1 MRKLPCVLLADDDSI
16 TNYLNQRL
24 LTRLAVADELLVA
37 LNGEQALAIL
47 GQYFVQHPAGGPVLV
62 LLDVK
67 MPVMGGL
74 KFLEALERLPQARSV
89 ITVILTTSLHPQD
102 TAELRQHRIAGFLS
116 KPLTP
121 EKIQDLLA
129 THFPQ

>member
-1 MRKLPCVLLADDDSI
+1 MPKLPCVLLADDDSI

-24 LTRLAVADELLVA
+24 LTRLGVAGELSVA
-37 LNGEQALAIL
+37 LNGEQALAML
-47 GQYFVQHPAGGPVLV
+47 RDYFGRHPTGGPVLV

-74 KFLEALERLPQARSV
+74 RFLDALEQLPQAEAV
-89 ITVILTTSLHPQD
+89 VTVILTTSLHPQD
-102 TAELRQHRIAGFLS
+102 TAQLREHRIAGFLS
-116 KPLTP
+116 KPLTA
-121 EKIQDLLA
+121 EKMQDLLS